1 MNKLE
6 LTILKENYQELS
18 SRLYNVNKYLEE
30 FQKVISINCQLK
42 EEVKLNDEQL
52 KIFKDLKES
61 YLTPYYMP
69 YDKNSIENNLKKIS
83 LVIETIEEK
92 RK

>member
-1 MNKLE
+1 MSDVRNSTNDEMLVVYNKFK
-6 LTILKENYQELS
+6 TIKPQVSWYDERPTLVFENAIEQ
-18 SRLYNVNKYLEE
+18 
-30 FQKVISINCQLK
+30 
-42 EEVKLNDEQL
+42 LNDEQL